1 MNQRV
6 DELAWQAGCNQV
18 SHHDP
23 VRPECNGW
31 IINQE
36 TLDRFAEL
44 LVRECAKKG
53 FDIFDQEPDAPP
65 SDLQFYVR
73 DGIMKHFGVEP

>member
-36 TLDRFAEL
+36 TLDRFAQL
-44 LVRECAKKG
+44 IVQECV
-53 FDIFDQEPDAPP
+53 
-65 SDLQFYVR
+65 LQCHHNDDMDR
-73 DGIMKHFGVEP
+73 IEKHFGVEQ

>member
-44 LVRECAKKG
+44 LVRECARIADVNQAEDVGWNISEIIK
-53 FDIFDQEPDAPP
+53 E
-65 SDLQFYVR
+65 
-73 DGIMKHFGVEP
+73 HFGVE